1 MFGLEMKLDLFW
13 HGVVFKVVAAKTIW
27 IQLCSTLQTAH
38 LQSPQPGHFQDRAEL
53 ETVQRMLKMLFVAP
67 GHSVREK
74 SAEAESRPSIAA
86 AVCCYQLPNSSAF
99 AVFQIL
105 ILGLWF
111 CCLTS
116 LKCTYREPEIR
127 NVALDKRSC

>member
-1 MFGLEMKLDLFW
+1 MFGLEVKLDLFL
-13 HGVVFKVVAAKTIW
+13 HGAAFKVAAAKAVW
-27 IQLCSTLQTAH
+27 IQLCSTLQAAH
-38 LQSPQPGHFQDRAEL
+38 LQSPQPGHFQDHAEL
-53 ETVQRMLKMLFVAP
+53 ETVQRTLEMLFLVP
-67 GHSVREK
+67 GHSVRGK
-74 SAEAESRPSIAA
+74 SAEAESRLSIAA
-86 AVCCYQLPNSSAF
+86 AVCCNQLPNSSAS

-127 NVALDKRSC
+127 HVALDKRSC